1 MAFSYLEALQRLD
14 LLAALARFDPHVA
27 GTPPL
32 GLDLP
37 GSDIDVLCHVADTDA
52 FARTVWDFAGNHER
66 FAIHQW
72 AGERRPVVAS
82 FVAHGWTIEIF
93 GASCPVVQQSG
104 WRHFTVE
111 RRLLMLGGDTFRA
124 AVMGRRRS
132 GLKTEPAFAEVLGL
146 AGDPYSALLDVE
158 TRSDADLVRLLNGSG
173 FAVTVVGAQALVEK
187 SRW

>member
-52 FARTVWDFAGNHER
+52 FARTVWDFASNHER

-72 AGERRPVVAS
+72 TGERRPVVAS

-111 RRLLMLGGDTFRA
+111 RRLLMLGGDIFRT
-124 AVMGRRRS
+124 AVMERRRG

-173 FAVTVVGAQALVEK
+173 FAVTVAGTGTRGEE
-187 SRW
+187 

>member
-1 MAFSYLEALQRLD
+1 MALPSYLEALQRLD

-37 GSDIDVLCHVADTDA
+37 GSDIDVLCHVLDVDA
-52 FARTVWDFAGNHER
+52 FTRTVWDFASNHER

-72 AGERRPVVAS
+72 TGDARPVVAS
-82 FVAHGWTIEIF
+82 FKAHGWPIEIF
-93 GASCPVVQQSG
+93 GASRPVVQQAG

-111 RRLLMLGGDTFRA
+111 RRLLVLGGDAFRA
-124 AVMGRRRS
+124 AVMERRRG
-132 GLKTEPAFAEVLGL
+132 GLKTEPAFAAVLGL

-158 TRSDADLVRLLNGSG
+158 ARTDADLVRLLNGRG
-173 FAVTVVGAQALVEK
+173 FAVTVATMGIGGDK
-187 SRW
+187 